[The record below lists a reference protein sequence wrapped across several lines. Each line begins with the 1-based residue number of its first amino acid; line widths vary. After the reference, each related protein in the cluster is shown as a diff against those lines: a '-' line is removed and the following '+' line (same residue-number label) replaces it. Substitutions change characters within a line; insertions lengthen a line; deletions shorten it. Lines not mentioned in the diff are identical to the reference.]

1 MTGGARPIVA
11 AVSLIVTAA
20 LVAVGCSED
29 RTASSTTVSAPPITC
44 DAQHLLDCA
53 RASTIADLVPDEP
66 TAATGEP
73 ITIGMINQENTPAGS
88 FPELSRA
95 AQAFVDFVNED
106 LGGIDGRPL
115 RLDVCNTGFSAEGS
129 TACGQRFVAE
139 QVPVV
144 LGGIDVFGNAVDVLA
159 ADGIPYVGGIPVSQQ
174 SMTSP
179 SSFQWSGGTWGAA
192 VAFAHRAVEDLDAK
206 EVAIVYGD
214 FGSIAEGAGA
224 AKQVLEA
231 KGVDVQMV
239 PFPVI
244 ATDLGS
250 PLQAAWAGEPDAIF
264 VIAADTA
271 CKAAFDAA
279 ATIGITSALYFVGAC
294 ASPTIIS
301 QVGDRAD
308 GAYFNVEQEV
318 QPDQPQPDTDLYT
331 SVLAAMAPGLDP
343 VGAGTVSA
351 RSFVNLYAVLR
362 ELGADGITPHAVT
375 DALRA
380 KADEPSFMGHAY
392 TCDGRQFPGL
402 PAACS
407 PQQVVVQMHDG
418 ALEQVGGWIDVG
430 AELEASR

>member
-1 MTGGARPIVA
+1 VTEGARQLVA
-11 AVSLIVTAA
+11 AVLTCAA
-20 LVAVGCSED
+20 LALGAAACSED
-29 RTASSTTVSAPPITC
+29 RTASSTTVSTPPITC

-53 RASTIADLVPDEP
+53 RASTVADLVPDEP
-66 TAATGEP
+66 TKATGEP

-88 FPELSRA
+88 FPELSRS
-95 AQAFVDFVNED
+95 AQAFVDFVNEE

-159 ADGIPYVGGIPVSQQ
+159 ADGIPYVGGIPVSRQ
-174 SMTSP
+174 SMASP
-179 SSFQWSGGTWGAA
+179 NSFQWSGGTWGAS
-192 VAFAHRAVEDLDAK
+192 VAFATRAIEDGARR
-206 EVAIVYGD
+206 VAIVYGD
-214 FGSIAEGAGA
+214 FGSISEGAGA
-224 AKQVLEA
+224 AREVLEA
-231 KGVDVQMV
+231 RGVEVQMV

-250 PLQAAWAGEPDAIF
+250 PLQAAWAAQPDAIF
-264 VIAADTA
+264 VVAADTA

-279 ATIGITSALYFVGAC
+279 ATIGITADMYFVGAC
-294 ASPTIIS
+294 ASPSIIAH
-301 QVGDRAD
+301 VGDRAE

-318 QPDQPQPDTDLYT
+318 QPDRPQPDTELYT
-331 SVLAAMAPGLDP
+331 SVLAAEAPGLDP
-343 VGAGTVSA
+343 IGAGTVSA

-362 ELGADGITPHAVT
+362 ELGADGITPDAVT
-375 DALRA
+375 RALRA
-380 KADEPSFMGHAY
+380 KHDTPSFMGHDY
-392 TCDGRQFPGL
+392 TCDGQQFPGL
-402 PAACS
+402 PAACA
-407 PQQVVVQMHDG
+407 PQQVIVRMQDG